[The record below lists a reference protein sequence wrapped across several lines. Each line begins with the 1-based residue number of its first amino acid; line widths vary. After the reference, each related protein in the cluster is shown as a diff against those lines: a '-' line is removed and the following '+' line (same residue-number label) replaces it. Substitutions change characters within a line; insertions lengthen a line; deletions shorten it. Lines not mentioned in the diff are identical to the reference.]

1 MNIMFA
7 AVMVAAV
14 LTIGFGLYKL
24 GRKLQEKLNY
34 LTTVSNLVQYSK
46 DIIYYCELKP
56 AIKYRYLSPAINAIL
71 SPNIAEESM
80 KNPYTAFERI
90 HPEDLPLLQKKVSG
104 DIDYSKPLILRWRND
119 KGEYIWFEEYA
130 TPIYQHG
137 EVVAVQGIIRNIN
150 DKVELQQMLE
160 YKASHDSLTALYN
173 RGYFESKLEQYDQKN
188 DVSAAIFIFDLD
200 ELKAVNDRYGHKMGD
215 SLIKEAAKIL
225 NGFSGEGL
233 IAARIG
239 GDEFAML
246 LVNANLEH
254 VKQLMNEIERFIDVL
269 NQNEARPYKINMSK
283 GYAWTKTSL
292 GKMEEL
298 YIEAD
303 NRMYREKNRKREQ
316 SISFR

>member
-1 MNIMFA
+1 MNIMLS

-14 LTIGFGLYKL
+14 VIIGFGSYKL
-24 GRKLQEKLNY
+24 WRKLQEKVNY
-34 LTTVSNLVQYSK
+34 LTTISNLVEHSQ

-71 SPNIAEESM
+71 SPNLAEESM

-90 HPEDLPLLQKKVSG
+90 HPEDLPLLQKKASG
-104 DIDYSKPLILRWRND
+104 DIDYNKPLVQRWRND
-119 KGEYIWFEEYA
+119 MGEYIWFEEYA

-137 EVVAVQGIIRNIN
+137 VVVAVQGIIRNIN

-160 YKASHDSLTALYN
+160 YKASHDTLTDMYN
-173 RGYFESKLEQYDQKN
+173 RGYFESKMKQYDQKN
-188 DVSAAIFIFDLD
+188 NVSAAIFIFDLD
-200 ELKAVNDRYGHKMGD
+200 ELKVVNDRYGHKLGD
-215 SLIKEAAKIL
+215 SLIIEAAGIL
-225 NGFSGEGL
+225 NGFSGEDL

-239 GDEFAML
+239 GDEFALL
-246 LVNANLEH
+246 LVNTDPEH
-254 VKQLMNEIERFIDVL
+254 VKELMSEIELVIDLL
-269 NQNEARPYKINMSK
+269 NHDEERPFKINMSK
-283 GYAWTKTSL
+283 GYAWTRTSL

-316 SISFR
+316 SIR

>member
-1 MNIMFA
+1 MNIMLSVVIVT
-7 AVMVAAV
+7 AVFI
-14 LTIGFGLYKL
+14 IGFGSYKL
-24 GRKLQEKLNY
+24 WRKVQEKMNY
-34 LTTVSNLVQYSK
+34 LTTVSNLVEYSK
-46 DIIYYCELKP
+46 DIFYYCELKP

-80 KNPYTAFERI
+80 KNPYTAFDRI
-90 HPEDLPLLQKKVSG
+90 HPEDLPLLQKKATG
-104 DIDYSKPLILRWRND
+104 DLDYSKPLIQRWRND
-119 KGEYIWFEEYA
+119 EGEYIWFEEYA

-137 EVVAVQGIIRNIN
+137 EVVAVQGVIRNIH

-173 RGYFESKLEQYDQKN
+173 RGYFESKLEQYDQIN

-200 ELKAVNDRYGHKMGD
+200 ELKAVNDRYGHKLGD
-215 SLIKEAAKIL
+215 RLIKEAAGIL
-225 NGFSGEGL
+225 NGFSGDDL

-239 GDEFAML
+239 GDEFAL
-246 LVNANLEH
+246 LQVNTDPEH
-254 VKQLMNEIERFIDVL
+254 VKELMREIESVIDL
-269 NQNEARPYKINMSK
+269 WNQDEERPFKINMSK
-283 GYAWTKTSL
+283 GCAWTHTSL

-316 SISFR
+316 STSLR